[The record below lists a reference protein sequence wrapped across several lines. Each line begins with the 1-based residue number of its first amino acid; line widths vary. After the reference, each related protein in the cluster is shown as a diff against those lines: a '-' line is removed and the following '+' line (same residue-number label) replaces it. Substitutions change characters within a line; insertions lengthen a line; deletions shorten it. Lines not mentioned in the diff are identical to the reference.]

1 MTITLTPQEL
11 ETVYLALNNYSLSYI
26 RMSRTWAN
34 LKPNGPDAAE
44 QKPRDPREVR
54 RNWIALLIGIP
65 AFIGAILL
73 IVYLFRT
80 ITSA

>member
-26 RMSRTWAN
+26 RMSRTWAT

-44 QKPRDPREVR
+44 QKANEIGQLQVKLGD
-54 RNWIALLIGIP
+54 LIFENSINP
-65 AFIGAILL
+65 TL
-73 IVYLFRT
+73 
-80 ITSA
+80 

>member
-26 RMSRTWAN
+26 RRSRTWAN

-44 QKPRDPREVR
+44 QKANEIGQLQVKLGD
-54 RNWIALLIGIP
+54 LIFENSINP
-65 AFIGAILL
+65 TL
-73 IVYLFRT
+73 
-80 ITSA
+80 

>member
-34 LKPNGPDAAE
+34 LKQNGPDAAE
-44 QKPRDPREVR
+44 QKANEIGQLQVKLGD
-54 RNWIALLIGIP
+54 LIFENSINP
-65 AFIGAILL
+65 TL
-73 IVYLFRT
+73 
-80 ITSA
+80 

>member
-44 QKPRDPREVR
+44 QKANEIGQLQVKLGD
-54 RNWIALLIGIP
+54 LIFENSINP
-65 AFIGAILL
+65 TL
-73 IVYLFRT
+73 
-80 ITSA
+80 